1 MEPGWTLVAYEGMLV
16 LYSFFFFWILNRD
29 DFPFEPLIV
38 SLSALTTL
46 VVLLRHHVQ
55 VIDFWLSLLLVVF
68 AVALFAFIP
77 AACSISSRPRCSS
90 LLLSS
95 SNSARV
101 RTGGRAWRVSLEA

>member
-68 AVALFAFIP
+68 AVALFAFIMYRKP
-77 AACSISSRPRCSS
+77 AYARKWHVWTVFGLFGLGTT
-90 LLLSS
+90 LLF
-95 SNSARV
+95 
-101 RTGGRAWRVSLEA
+101 WHDFVSKKLL